1 MLYQLS
7 YSREPCLWP
16 VLVPRTGR
24 GVKARV
30 GLRAG
35 RGVAHHRRTRV
46 DQPKRTSKRQDGAPC
61 ATQAVSSN
69 DTASP

>member
-1 MLYQLS
+1 
-7 YSREPCLWP
+7 
-16 VLVPRTGR
+16 VPRTGR

-30 GLRAG
+30 GAPRWTTRRVEPQECAP
-35 RGVAHHRRTRV
+35 RG
-46 DQPKRTSKRQDGAPC
+46 QPNRTSKRQDGAPC